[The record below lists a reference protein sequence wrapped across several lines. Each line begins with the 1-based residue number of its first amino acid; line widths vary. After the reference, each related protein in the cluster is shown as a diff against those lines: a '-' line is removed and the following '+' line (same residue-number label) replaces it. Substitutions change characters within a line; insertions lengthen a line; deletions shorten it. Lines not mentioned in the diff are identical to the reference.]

1 MSVFFEFSQ
10 SLRKIKSE
18 PIGAALVSLVSDSS
32 VYLIGGLLI
41 GLGSIVLVPLY
52 TRTLGPRE
60 FGVYALVDITVLL
73 VVTVTTLK
81 MDVSYLKWFADVE
94 PSRHGILLGSMLLT
108 GLVMS
113 AAGGSALFAFVRSRA
128 GVQWLQQ
135 STNNLAWTL
144 VPIVILENLQALLL
158 TDLRARRKPWQY
170 SCVAIVRLFVVVA
183 ASLYFLSVKHMGL
196 YGVFLG
202 RLAGD
207 VGAFLPLTVV
217 GARSIVFRVSP
228 SLIRPMIWFG
238 LPLVWS
244 VFAVMLQDAS
254 GRYFLSRYGSME
266 QVGFLG
272 AAVKIGAVFQTLIA
286 NPFGMAWGG
295 VLFQVAKQSQARIIF
310 STIFNYVCLLTLG
323 IALILSLFGSTL
335 LHIFAPPS
343 FYPAIVILP
352 LTFLVRSMS
361 VIEQPSS
368 TGIYVSGR
376 TDLLAISYTV
386 ALVTNLLLLRFLV
399 PGYGLVGTGVAW
411 LCGAAV
417 VPALFLCFGQ
427 SRYRLHFRV
436 RVLAPP
442 VLLWIA
448 FIVATRHWKSDDS
461 GHPLLYAAL
470 LSVFVAAVLGLAVG
484 NDFRRLRKQTRLSAS
499 IPALEASAR

>member
-10 SLRKIKSE
+10 SVRKIQSE
-18 PIGAALVSLVSDSS
+18 PIGATLVSLLSDSA
-32 VYLIGGLLI
+32 VYLMGAVLI

-81 MDVSYLKWFADVE
+81 MDVSYLKWFADIG

-113 AAGGSALFAFVRSRA
+113 AVGGSALFVFVRSRA

-135 STNNLAWTL
+135 STNDLAWTL

-170 SCVAIVRLFVVVA
+170 SCVAIVRLLGVVA
-183 ASLYFLSVKHMGL
+183 ASLYFLSVKQMGL

-202 RLAGD
+202 RLVGD
-207 VGAFLPLTVV
+207 VAAFLPLTAFC
-217 GARSIVFRVSP
+217 ARLIIFRVTP

-244 VFAVMLQDAS
+244 VFAVMFQDAS
-254 GRYFLSRYGSME
+254 GRYFLSRYGSLE

-272 AAVKIGAVFQTLIA
+272 AAVKIGAVFQMLIA
-286 NPFGMAWGG
+286 NPFGIAWGG

-323 IALILSLFGSTL
+323 SALILSLFGSTL
-335 LHIFAPPS
+335 FHIFAPPS
-343 FYPAIVILP
+343 FYPAMVILP
-352 LTFLVRSMS
+352 LIFLVRSMS
-361 VIEQPSS
+361 VIEQPAS
-368 TGIYVSGR
+368 TGVYVSGR

-386 ALVTNLLLLRFLV
+386 ALVTNLVLLRVLV

-411 LCGAAV
+411 LSGAAV
-417 VPALFLCFGQ
+417 VPVLFLCFGQ
-427 SRYRLHFRV
+427 SRYRLHFRF

-448 FIVATRHWKSDDS
+448 FIGATRHWKLDDS
-461 GHPLLYAAL
+461 GHPVFYAAL
-470 LSVFVAAVLGLAVG
+470 LSVFVGAVLGLTIS
-484 NDFRRLRKQTRLSAS
+484 NDFRRLRKQTRRSAS
-499 IPALEASAR
+499 IPTLEASPR